1 MATTRSFRQGQVE
14 VGVIE
19 NNGVEY
25 AAYGATVCGREI
37 SAYLKFKRG
46 HYWLTTWSGGTMLD
60 ARSEIVERFWN
71 GGMAILFRLPKRRFV
86 VGYALGNEM
95 LFRGELL
102 DGCNEDDA
110 RRHAMMLSQNWSEV
124 DAEDEEAELAEV

>member
-1 MATTRSFRQGQVE
+1 
-14 VGVIE
+14 
-19 NNGVEY
+19 
-25 AAYGATVCGREI
+25 
-37 SAYLKFKRG
+37 
-46 HYWLTTWSGGTMLD
+46 MLD

>member
-1 MATTRSFRQGQVE
+1 MATTRSFRCGQVE

-25 AAYGATVCGREI
+25 VAYGATLCGREI
-37 SAYLKFKRG
+37 TAYLKFKHS

-60 ARSEIVERFWN
+60 TRSEIVERFWN

-110 RRHAMMLSQNWSEV
+110 RRHAMMLSQNWSDV